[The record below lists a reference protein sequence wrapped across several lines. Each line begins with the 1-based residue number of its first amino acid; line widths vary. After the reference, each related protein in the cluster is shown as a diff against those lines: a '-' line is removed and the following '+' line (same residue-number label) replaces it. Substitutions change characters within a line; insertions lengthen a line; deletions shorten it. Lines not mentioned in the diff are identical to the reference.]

1 MANSSIGVSVKM
13 TLAIIEAERR
23 SKPTPSHLVE
33 WFRHR
38 KPEAQPTLGIHEC
51 LYYSM
56 SNFITPLIRA
66 RRIYFYTSKHVVAQG
81 PDFRVI

>member
-1 MANSSIGVSVKM
+1 MIANSSIGVSVKI
-13 TLAIIEAERR
+13 TLAVIEAERR
-23 SKPTPSHLVE
+23 SELTPSYLIE

-56 SNFITPLIRA
+56 SNFIAPLIRA
-66 RRIYFYTSKHVVAQG
+66 GRIYFYTSKYVVA
-81 PDFRVI
+81 